1 MSTLNLTISSKLP
14 NVKTTIFQTMSGI
27 AQQSK
32 AINLG
37 QGFPDFACAPE
48 LIQAVHEAMVA
59 GHNQYPPMTGVG
71 ALRQA
76 ISDMVFRLYG
86 AAYDAEKEITVTAGA
101 TQALLTTILATVR
114 EGDEVIVLEPAY
126 DSYIPSIELAGGIAI
141 RVPMQYDAEQSKFYY
156 DWDLVKKAINHR
168 TRLLMVNSP
177 HNPTGVCLAAAEL
190 EILANIVRDTQV
202 LILSDEVYEHMVY
215 DGAQHHSLAAH
226 PELKQRTFIVSSFGK
241 TYHVTGWKIGY
252 VLAPAEFMVE
262 FRKVHQF
269 NVFTAN
275 SAMQVGFASYMQDPT
290 PYLQLPSF
298 YQAKRDY
305 FRSGLVDTG
314 FKLLSSEG
322 SYFQCVDYSSLS
334 SKTELEFA
342 TWLCQEI
349 GVAAIPVSAFYKEG
363 KEQKLVRFCFAK
375 STETLDLALQKL
387 KRLA

>member
-252 VLAPAEFMVE
+252 VLAPAELMVE

>member
-1 MSTLNLTISSKLP
+1 MSPLNLSISSKLP

-76 ISDMVFRLYG
+76 ISDKVFRLYS

-168 TRLLMVNSP
+168 TRLLMINSP

-363 KEQKLVRFCFAK
+363 KEQNLVRFCFAK